1 MKKSIIFLFF
11 LSNIIFS
18 QEEITKNLGDFH
30 ELKTYRGLNIELVK
44 SDEAKIVIGGKRAD
58 QVVVKNVDGVL
69 KITLKVPDSFSNK
82 DIIITIYVR
91 DDIDIIDANEGSIIS
106 SNDTIKQEKIELKS
120 QEAGKIIL
128 NVETNQLVIKVIS
141 AGKVILEGSTED
153 QTIVSNTGGFYDGE
167 NISATNTYIKASSG
181 GLGTVNGIKLVDA
194 NAKLGSTI
202 TVLGKP
208 EELKIKE
215 SFGGYV
221 RN

>member
-153 QTIVSNTGGFYDGE
+153 QTIVSNTGGFYNGE